1 MLVSLQGEGDGG
13 VRRQARERRDQRA
26 RRLAGGRPGRAGD
39 VEQFRSDIRANLE
52 RELKGALMNRL
63 RREVGE
69 QLIAAY
75 ADVELP
81 PRLVENEARARE
93 VAAYRAGVIQQ
104 KRTTA
109 APASPR

>member
-1 MLVSLQGEGDGG
+1 MKG
-13 VRRQARERRDQRA
+13 
-26 RRLAGGRPGRAGD
+26 GD

-75 ADVELP
+75 SSVEMP
-81 PRLVENEARARE
+81 PRLVENEARAMLAQQVEQR
-93 VAAYRAGVIQQ
+93 AATARTSARSRPMPTKASGRRRQARAG
-104 KRTTA
+104 R
-109 APASPR
+109 PAGR